1 MNDSRFN
8 TQRHAATMRLQAVRS
23 DGAVI
28 DFVWDSASDAAGALL
43 RCPADLLPGQFLC
56 AWQDAGPPDQPRLIH
71 RYRRILE
78 HGHTE
83 SFGHMHE
90 VDGRQDVV
98 IHRVVPVADG
108 VEVTLTNLSANRRAQ
123 EQRLRTEHA
132 PTRRPSTGR

>member
-1 MNDSRFN
+1 MDSPTRRH
-8 TQRHAATMRLQAVRS
+8 RHAATMRLHAVR
-23 DGAVI
+23 GNGEVI

-43 RCPADLLPGQFLC
+43 RCPADLLPGQYLC

-78 HGHTE
+78 RGHTE

-98 IHRVVPVADG
+98 IHRVVPSADS

-123 EQRLRTEHA
+123 AERLRGERH
-132 PTRRPSTGR
+132 